1 MVFPLGSNI
10 SDWQIVERRYISEPD
25 SQPILLLGDEMLAI
39 WMCWRKRIILL
50 NMGLATCDSPAA
62 IFPVPSTAKD
72 RDTFVG
78 SANLKPMLIHVLR
91 S

>member
-50 NMGLATCDSPAA
+50 KAEAGLMPR
-62 IFPVPSTAKD
+62 V
-72 RDTFVG
+72 
-78 SANLKPMLIHVLR
+78 HVAR
-91 S
+91 